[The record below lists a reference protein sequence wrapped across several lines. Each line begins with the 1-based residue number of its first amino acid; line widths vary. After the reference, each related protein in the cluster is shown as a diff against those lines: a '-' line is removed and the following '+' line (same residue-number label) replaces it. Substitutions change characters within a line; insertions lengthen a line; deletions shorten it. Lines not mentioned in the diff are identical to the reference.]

1 MFITERQQAIARQLQ
16 SVCKRT
22 AFGGDSFVRV
32 VHELNNLD
40 MMNFDNLENI
50 RQTEPLFLAFG
61 LTLPSK

>member
-1 MFITERQQAIARQLQ
+1 M
-16 SVCKRT
+16 
-22 AFGGDSFVRV
+22 RV
-32 VHELNNLD
+32 VRELNNLD